1 MMKRPDRHTIKHP
14 FEIFEAVQACTKQT
28 DRVKLLQENE
38 SYELKTILQVAF
50 RKDIVF
56 ELPEGSPPYTP
67 SPNPAG
73 VMSSPLKKQ
82 IDVLPLLV
90 INNKKWSRVKKEM
103 AFIRLLENVHAKDA
117 EIIIAMKDKKLT
129 SLYSTLTSSL
139 VKKAFANLGIE

>member
-1 MMKRPDRHTIKHP
+1 MIKRPDRHTIKHP
-14 FEIFEAVQACTKQT
+14 FEIFEAVQACTKQA
-28 DRVKLLQENE
+28 DRVKLLQEHE

-56 ELPEGSPPYTP
+56 ELPEGAPPYTP

-90 INNKKWSRVKKEM
+90 VNNKKWDKMKKEM

-117 EIIIAMKDKKLT
+117 EIIVAMKDKKLT